1 MKRSATVAGV
11 LAAFVLALGVPS
23 PADAQTYPAKPV
35 TALVGFPPGG
45 STDLIARALEGVMK
59 KYLGQPMVVVNRTG
73 GVGTIAVTEL
83 ARAKPDGHTICVCPI
98 GPLTTQ
104 PHLADLPYTEKDY
117 QTVIHIAKFVSVLSV
132 RTDAP
137 WKTAQEF
144 LAHVRAKPGEVRV
157 SHAGVGTINH
167 LGLEELR
174 LLAKL
179 DLTPVPT
186 GGGGPAVVA
195 MLGGHV
201 EASVHNTNEIVGQVE
216 AGKARVLGVFDDKRN
231 PRFPN
236 VPTFKELGHDAQ
248 ATNFYV
254 ITVPKGTSPEVVR
267 TLHDAFKKAMAD
279 PAFVATAE
287 KLVFDLEY
295 LGPDEASR
303 KLTQAFVK
311 NGEVIRKLGLRKK

>member
-1 MKRSATVAGV
+1 
-11 LAAFVLALGVPS
+11 
-23 PADAQTYPAKPV
+23 
-35 TALVGFPPGG
+35 
-45 STDLIARALEGVMK
+45 
-59 KYLGQPMVVVNRTG
+59 
-73 GVGTIAVTEL
+73 
-83 ARAKPDGHTICVCPI
+83 
-98 GPLTTQ
+98 
-104 PHLADLPYTEKDY
+104 
-117 QTVIHIAKFVSVLSV
+117 
-132 RTDAP
+132 
-137 WKTAQEF
+137 
-144 LAHVRAKPGEVRV
+144 VRV
-157 SHAGVGTINH
+157 SHAGAGTINH

-201 EASVHNTNEIVGQVE
+201 EASVHNTNEIVSQVE
-216 AGKARVLGVFDDKRN
+216 AGKARVLGVFDDKRS

-236 VPTFKELGHDAQ
+236 VPTFKELGYDVQ

-254 ITVPKGTSPEVVR
+254 IAVPKGTPPGVMK
-267 TLHDAFKKAMAD
+267 TLHDAFKKATAD

-303 KLTQAFVK
+303 KLAQAYAK
-311 NGEVIRKLGLRKK
+311 NGELIRKLGLKKK